1 MVFVFT
7 KLTRL
12 KIFWDWK
19 MGIPFLV
26 SHKTTGDVKASP
38 KMCLSS
44 LFYRKQ
50 IVLSS
55 NMLSTRLLK
64 GRRQSRGEGRPRCFS
79 SEVRLF
85 LCSEWGSP
93 HRNTRWVVKVEVSLL
108 PIEGRGNNVFP
119 SKLTKEGGGGNCGRE
134 KQKVGSGNTAEKMK
148 MQHIQFPT
156 SWHFP
161 LGKAVFCVS
170 VGENEPATPN
180 FHRDKFALTQRKGHA
195 YWLLGERGG
204 GSGSSTTTTRT
215 WLHKT
220 AVATARPENLL
231 LTVVSFW
238 LPKQTIGSKIFFWL
252 RLLKNVTFV
261 SQNTHFWWR
270 QGRLSPSKLRASASR
285 FHIQLRGGFPT
296 VWWWE
301 RGPKCLHTFK
311 SEV

>member
-119 SKLTKEGGGGNCGRE
+119 SKLTKEGGGGELWKRKTKGGQRQHGRKNE
-134 KQKVGSGNTAEKMK
+134 NAAYSVPNKLTFSTGKSCLLRQCWRKRTSHT
-148 MQHIQFPT
+148 QF
-156 SWHFP
+156 S
-161 LGKAVFCVS
+161 
-170 VGENEPATPN
+170 
-180 FHRDKFALTQRKGHA
+180 QRQVC
-195 YWLLGERGG
+195 
-204 GSGSSTTTTRT
+204 TD
-215 WLHKT
+215 
-220 AVATARPENLL
+220 
-231 LTVVSFW
+231 
-238 LPKQTIGSKIFFWL
+238 
-252 RLLKNVTFV
+252 
-261 SQNTHFWWR
+261 
-270 QGRLSPSKLRASASR
+270 SA
-285 FHIQLRGGFPT
+285 
-296 VWWWE
+296 
-301 RGPKCLHTFK
+301 
-311 SEV
+311 